1 MRKRKLFKRHWVTPR
16 HVEMS
21 GEASLGNWQKQMEAE
36 HAES

>member
-1 MRKRKLFKRHWVTPR
+1 MRKRKLFKRYWITPGN
-16 HVEMS
+16 VEKI